1 MFLFIGTIMILVQG
15 LACIHAHTELIV
27 NNSYI
32 ICIFIVNNS
41 YIICI
46 FIVNNGYIICIF
58 RWLCTQKTGWIREE
72 DINASQSIVVLYM

>member
-15 LACIHAHTELIV
+15 LACIHAHTEL
-27 NNSYI
+27 
-32 ICIFIVNNS
+32 
-41 YIICI
+41 
-46 FIVNNGYIICIF
+46 IVNNGYIICIF